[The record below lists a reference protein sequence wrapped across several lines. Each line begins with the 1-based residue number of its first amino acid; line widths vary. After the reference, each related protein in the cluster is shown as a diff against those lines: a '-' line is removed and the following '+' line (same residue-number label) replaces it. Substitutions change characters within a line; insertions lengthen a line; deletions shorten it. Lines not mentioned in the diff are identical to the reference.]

1 MACIEDLRVL
11 WAETAWEELL
21 EAFDAGDQQA
31 FRATWSRVASE
42 PPRSALEMRLQVC
55 FSSHGVRKAQ
65 QEAREPTAL
74 EVTAGRPKSEPSN
87 V

>member
-1 MACIEDLRVL
+1 M
-11 WAETAWEELL
+11 
-21 EAFDAGDQQA
+21 
-31 FRATWSRVASE
+31 ASE
-42 PPRSALEMRLQVC
+42 PPRSALEMRLQVY